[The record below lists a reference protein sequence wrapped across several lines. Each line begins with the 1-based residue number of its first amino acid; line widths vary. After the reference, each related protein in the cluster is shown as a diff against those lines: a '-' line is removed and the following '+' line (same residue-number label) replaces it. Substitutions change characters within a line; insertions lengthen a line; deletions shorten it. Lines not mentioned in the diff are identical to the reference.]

1 MGGVRLRTKIQ
12 SFEDLE
18 VYQKL
23 FKLHWEV
30 HGLTMKFPKFEM
42 YELGSQLRRSS
53 NSAPANLAEG
63 WNNNHVNIYLEGIN
77 RAIGELQ
84 ETRHHLSI
92 ALRKCYT
99 AYKIRYKNSNPNTS
113 HL

>member
-1 MGGVRLRTKIQ
+1 MLKTKIQ

-18 VYQKL
+18 VYQRL
-23 FKLHWEV
+23 FKLHGEV
-30 HGLTMKFPKFEM
+30 YELTLTFPKFEM

-53 NSAPANLAEG
+53 NSVPANLAEG

-84 ETRHHLSI
+84 ETRHHLSV
-92 ALRKCYT
+92 ALRKGYLD
-99 AYKIRYKNSNPNTS
+99 K
-113 HL
+113 LQ